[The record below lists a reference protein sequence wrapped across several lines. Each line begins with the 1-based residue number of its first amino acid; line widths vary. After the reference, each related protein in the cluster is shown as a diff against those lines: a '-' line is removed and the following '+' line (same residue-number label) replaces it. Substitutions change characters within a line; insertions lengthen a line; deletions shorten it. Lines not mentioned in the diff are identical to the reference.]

1 MKKIVILLFAFG
13 VLITACQDDDA
24 KVVITVPQEVCDSL
38 DILYTNDVAPILADA
53 GCSGSYCHGSG
64 AGGVTLSD
72 YYNTKTA
79 AESPKFLKAIKHE
92 SGASSMPK
100 GGNKLSDQQIETI
113 ECWVKSGSRE

>member
-24 KVVITVPQEVCDSL
+24 EVVITASQEVCDSL

-53 GCSGSYCHGSG
+53 GCSGSYCHGGG
-64 AGGVTLSD
+64 AGGINLSD
-72 YYNTKTA
+72 YENAKTV
-79 AESPKFLKAIKHE
+79 AESPKFLKSIRHE
-92 SGASSMPK
+92 SGASPMPK

>member
-38 DILYTNDVAPILADA
+38 DILYTNDVAPILA

-72 YYNTKTA
+72 YDNTKTA

-92 SGASSMPK
+92 SGASPMPK

-113 ECWVKSGSRE
+113 ECWVRSGSRE

>member
-24 KVVITVPQEVCDSL
+24 EVVITVPQEVCDSL
-38 DILYTNDVAPILADA
+38 DILYTNDVAPILAEA

-64 AGGVTLSD
+64 AGGVNLID
-72 YYNTKTA
+72 YASAKLA

-92 SGASSMPK
+92 LGASPMPK
-100 GGNKLSDQQIETI
+100 SGSKMSDEQIQII
-113 ECWVKSGSRE
+113 ECWIQSGSRE